1 MSQKIEQ
8 YSYSIKK
15 AKQRKRLSVFL
26 LILFIFVFV
35 NLIINFL
42 IFPVRQNSDSMIP
55 DVPDTSFL
63 MVTPLV
69 KTPKRGDVVLLK
81 PEVKDESSFS
91 VKAADLFSTFFTF
104 QNYSLKVNPSFP
116 GTQCSLRRV
125 VGLPGD
131 TFYIRDYVMY
141 IKPKGEKHFLTEFEL
156 CNHPYNVTFN
166 AYPASWDT
174 SIGIVGYSEEYTL
187 KDNEY
192 FVLAD
197 NRFSCTDS
205 RLSGPVTVQ
214 NIRGKALFCYFPFN
228 KLKLY

>member
-1 MSQKIEQ
+1 
-8 YSYSIKK
+8 
-15 AKQRKRLSVFL
+15 
-26 LILFIFVFV
+26 
-35 NLIINFL
+35 
-42 IFPVRQNSDSMIP
+42 
-55 DVPDTSFL
+55 
-63 MVTPLV
+63 
-69 KTPKRGDVVLLK
+69 
-81 PEVKDESSFS
+81 
-91 VKAADLFSTFFTF
+91 
-104 QNYSLKVNPSFP
+104 
-116 GTQCSLRRV
+116 
-125 VGLPGD
+125 
-131 TFYIRDYVMY
+131 MY

-197 NRFSCTDS
+197 NRSSCTDS